1 LSVDVAVE
9 EKKKKKKSKKRG
21 RQSENIKRVR
31 SGRCLKKNLISRG
44 ISSFD
49 DLDQIFWHH
58 FPKVEDENLIYLYRW
73 RIREQN
79 ENPKNRERGL
89 GDGEPGAE
97 AIEVPV
103 PIPFLVPVLD
113 QDPAA
118 EDDANKVFKD
128 LHDGLT
134 GGHFSE
140 ETTTHKILRFIL
152 FYSAINRCPLSLFW
166 VKSIFRIHF
175 PGYFLILYL
184 AFVKAW
190 PCVFSLCKSVIIY
203 FFLTKIETK
212 HWRRKPLTKIN
223 IFFYL

>member
-1 LSVDVAVE
+1 MHAINAVYE
-9 EKKKKKKSKKRG
+9 SSYGMGSDLKIRSAPRTASKWSGPDRG
-21 RQSENIKRVR
+21 GYQASTIWTR
-31 SGRCLKKNLISRG
+31 L
-44 ISSFD
+44 
-49 DLDQIFWHH
+49 FWHH

-103 PIPFLVPVLD
+103 PIQFLVPVLG

-118 EDDANKVFKD
+118 EDDANKGFKD

-166 VKSIFRIHF
+166 VKSILRIHF

-190 PCVFSLCKSVIIY
+190 PCIFSLCKSVFIFY
-203 FFLTKIETK
+203 FLV
-212 HWRRKPLTKIN
+212 
-223 IFFYL
+223 